1 MFYAAMYALKGREDR
16 RAAAALQQMTGV
28 DLGGQP
34 GAPAPLAPRAAPLSW
49 RCSVR
54 CAGPPDP
61 VGPLQL
67 QERPLRGCARALCA
81 LLQRGGYLYRRP
93 AVRPRPPRARTAGAR

>member
-34 GAPAPLAPRAAPLSW
+34 GAHAPLAPGAARRAPLL
-49 RCSVR
+49 
-54 CAGPPDP
+54 A
-61 VGPLQL
+61 LF
-67 QERPLRGCARALCA
+67 RAL
-81 LLQRGGYLYRRP
+81 RR
-93 AVRPRPPRARTAGAR
+93 